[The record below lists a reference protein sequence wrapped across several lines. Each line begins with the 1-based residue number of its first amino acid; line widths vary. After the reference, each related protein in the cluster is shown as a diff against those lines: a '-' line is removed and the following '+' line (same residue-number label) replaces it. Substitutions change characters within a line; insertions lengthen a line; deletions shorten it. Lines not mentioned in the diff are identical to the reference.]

1 MKKKILLIDDSNE
14 FRSLIAIYLSEK
26 YEIAAAENG
35 AMALEKLQNGFI
47 PDIIVSDLMM
57 PEMNGAEMLDQVKI
71 SGMFNRIPVIFL
83 SSIDKSSQRIE
94 LFKSGAFD
102 YLIKPVNP
110 EELEARI
117 ENALRTVENY

>member
-14 FRSLIAIYLSEK
+14 FRRLIGLYLSK
-26 YEIAAAENG
+26 NYEVVSVENG
-35 AMALEKLQNGFI
+35 SKALQKLQGGFI

-57 PEMNGAEMLDQVKI
+57 PEMNGSAMLNQVKV
-71 SGMFNRIPVIFL
+71 SGMFSHIPVIFL

-94 LFKSGAFD
+94 LIKAGAFD

-110 EELEARI
+110 EELVARI
-117 ENALRTVENY
+117 ENALRIVENF